1 MDYPESIYQTDF
13 NSLVE
18 YAYSLG
24 YHHGMAD
31 KEKPSDQYNSLTK
44 AIKEGQPIDWQKLN
58 RMKARLTHDS
68 LGTITSTLFLSG
80 DWRPYTAYGL
90 NLLEG
95 DVLWRALRSA
105 VYGVDG
111 WTLWV
116 EGPIPLLEQ

>member
-1 MDYPESIYQTDF
+1 MEYPESIYRTDF
-13 NSLVE
+13 NSRVE

-24 YHHGMAD
+24 YQHGRSDA
-31 KEKPSDQYNSLTK
+31 EKPPAEYSNLTEAIQY
-44 AIKEGQPIDWQKLN
+44 GQPIDWKRLN

-68 LGTITSTLFLSG
+68 LGTISSVLFLSD

-95 DVLWRALRSA
+95 AVLWQALRSA

-116 EGPIPLLEQ
+116 EGEIPLLEQ